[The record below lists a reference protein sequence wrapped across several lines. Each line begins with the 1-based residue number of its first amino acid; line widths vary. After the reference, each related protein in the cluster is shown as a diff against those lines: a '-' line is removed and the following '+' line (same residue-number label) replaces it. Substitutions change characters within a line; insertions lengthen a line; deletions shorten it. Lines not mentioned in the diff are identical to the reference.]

1 MNSMPL
7 ILARLTVSGLAIIS
21 LLTLWFLIKQSSEET
36 RGTQRRRFRRH
47 SILLP
52 VEVDGKEGVKGLTDN
67 LSLGG
72 CRMNGNLAVRR
83 GQHLTLRL
91 RLPGQESPIIIER
104 AAVRWVVEKD
114 FGLQFMSIPV
124 SERVRLEGLLQW
136 VA

>member
-1 MNSMPL
+1 MDSMPL
-7 ILARLTVSGLAIIS
+7 VLGRLALSGLAIFE
-21 LLTLWFLIKQSSEET
+21 LLILWFFIKQSIEMAKAA
-36 RGTQRRRFRRH
+36 QRRRLKRQPIF
-47 SILLP
+47 LP
-52 VEVDGKEGVKGLTDN
+52 VEVDGKTGAKGLTED

-91 RLPGQESPIIIER
+91 HLPGKESPIVIER

-114 FGLQFMSIPV
+114 FGLQFMSLLS
-124 SERVRLEGLLQW
+124 SERERLEGLLQW

>member
-7 ILARLTVSGLAIIS
+7 ILARLTVSGLTIIS
-21 LLTLWFLIKQSSEET
+21 LLILWFFVKRSSEET
-36 RGTQRRRFRRH
+36 NGTQRRRFRRH
-47 SILLP
+47 TILLP
-52 VEVDGKEGVKGLTDN
+52 VEVDGREGVKGLTDD

-91 RLPGQESPIIIER
+91 HLPGKESPIVIER

-124 SERVRLEGLLQW
+124 GERTRLEGLLQW

>member
-1 MNSMPL
+1 MDSMPL
-7 ILARLTVSGLAIIS
+7 ILARLTVSGLTIIS
-21 LLTLWFLIKQSSEET
+21 LLILWFFVKRSSEET
-36 RGTQRRRFRRH
+36 NGTQRRRFRRH
-47 SILLP
+47 TILLP
-52 VEVDGKEGVKGLTDN
+52 VEVDGREGVKGLTDD

-91 RLPGQESPIIIER
+91 HLPGKESPIVIER

-124 SERVRLEGLLQW
+124 GERTRLEGLLQW

>member
-7 ILARLTVSGLAIIS
+7 ILARLTVSGLATIS
-21 LLTLWFLIKQSSEET
+21 LLILWFLIKRSSEAT
-36 RGTQRRRFRRH
+36 SGSQRRRFRRH

-104 AAVRWVVEKD
+104 AAVRWVVEND
-114 FGLQFMSIPV
+114 FGLQFMSIPF
-124 SERVRLEGLLQW
+124 RDRARLEGLLQW

>member
-1 MNSMPL
+1 MNSLPL

-21 LLTLWFLIKQSSEET
+21 LLTLWFFVKRSSEAT
-36 RGTQRRRFRRH
+36 SGIQRRRFRRH

-91 RLPGQESPIIIER
+91 RLPGQESPIIVER
-104 AAVRWVVEKD
+104 AAVRWVVGNA
-114 FGLQFMSIPV
+114 FGLQFMSLLS
-124 SERVRLEGLLQW
+124 SERERLEGLLQW

>member
-7 ILARLTVSGLAIIS
+7 ILARLTVSGLTIIS
-21 LLTLWFLIKQSSEET
+21 LLILWFFVKRSHEET
-36 RGTQRRRFRRH
+36 NGTQRRRFRRH
-47 SILLP
+47 PILIP

-83 GQHLTLRL
+83 GQQLTLRL
-91 RLPGQESPIIIER
+91 HVPGKEFPIVVER

-124 SERVRLEGLLQW
+124 SERTRLEGLLQW